1 MKNKTLTM
9 NSTSNYTY
17 NNRRRK
23 FRVDY
28 ETCNECNLGQI
39 EECCNK
45 CGEGVCIEQKCCE
58 TFPHY
63 HDTLF
68 TICRRCATEIE
79 KKFYILEVEEV
90 NQSELKLLKQ
100 KIKKRMMKKT
110 KQLERLENTIRK

>member
-17 NNRRRK
+17 RRK

-63 HDTLF
+63 HNTLF
-68 TICRRCATEIE
+68 TICRKCATEIE
-79 KKFYILEVEEV
+79 KKFYVLEVEEV
-90 NQSELKLLKQ
+90 NQSELRLLKQ

-110 KQLERLENTIRK
+110 KQLERLEKTIRK